1 VAIVP
6 CNKASKEG
14 LEVVLASSQEK
25 VFCISI
31 DLDDMRFYRRIHGL
45 SEEGDTPLVFQKAMP
60 RFLDFCDRLGVKAT
74 VFVISEDF
82 KWREAKDVLRMCIE
96 SGHEI
101 GSHSRSHKYDLS
113 RQSKE
118 VMQREVLG
126 SKVEIEDTLGTE
138 VLGFRGPGYNLSE
151 QLLKEIAD
159 AGYEYDSTILPSLS
173 YYIARALIIGFMR
186 VRGKQSASITG
197 RFCDFARGCK
207 PFRWGDGVIELPI
220 SSFILPFIGTTLS
233 RRSFA
238 RLAKTLFAGK
248 RFLHLVFHALDF
260 LEASEAGTD
269 LLIEPALR
277 VRLDER
283 LDLFSMAIKGL
294 MARRKM
300 VRLRD
305 VVKMNMV

>member
-6 CNKASKEG
+6 CDKASEEG
-14 LEVVLASSQEK
+14 SEVVLASSQEK

-74 VFVISEDF
+74 VFVISEDL
-82 KWREAKDVLRMCIE
+82 KWREAKDVLRICIE

-126 SKVEIEDTLGTE
+126 SKVEIEDTLGIE

-151 QLLKEIAD
+151 QLLKEIYD
-159 AGYEYDSTILPSLS
+159 AGYEYDTTILPSFP
-173 YYIARALIIGFMR
+173 YYVARALIIGFMR

-197 RFCDFARGCK
+197 RFSDFVKGCK

-233 RRSFA
+233 RRSLA

-269 LLIEPALR
+269 LLVEPALR

-283 LDLFSMAIKGL
+283 LDSFSMVIKGL
-294 MARRKM
+294 MAGRKM
-300 VRLRD
+300 ARLRE
-305 VVKMNMV
+305 VAKIAGH